1 MAAESLLLDLGILFG
16 ILALAGSLAH
26 GLGQSVIP
34 FYLAAGLLIDPSG
47 NQILGRTLQI
57 VEVNDFLSATAE
69 LGVVLLLFFLGLKF
83 SVQSLV
89 RGRAR
94 ISKAGAIDLVNL
106 AVGIGLGLAFGF
118 SVVEALFLGGI
129 VYVSSSA
136 VITKALI
143 DLDWIADPESETI
156 LGVLVFEDLFLAL
169 YIAILSALTLEG
181 GTLVTALSHVG
192 IALAGMIALTAVAT
206 YGARQLGN
214 LLASATDEVALLRA
228 LAITVLVAGAAL
240 TVGLSEA
247 VAAFFVGMA
256 FGETPQAQRLGRLA
270 APLRDVFGAVFF
282 FWIGLNAQISA
293 LTSGVGLLAALVVVT
308 AIVKVVTGMAGGS
321 IYGLAP
327 NRRVRV
333 GLGLVARGEFSLVIA
348 ALAVLVGGSAVMT
361 ELLPSLTV
369 GYVLVTSVV
378 GTLAMQHAGPL
389 ERWLA
394 PLLSSEEDTGDPGA
408 TPPSG
413 P

>member
-1 MAAESLLLDLGILFG
+1 MAAESLLVDLGILFG
-16 ILALAGSLAH
+16 ILAVAGSLAH
-26 GLGQSVIP
+26 WLGQSVIP

-47 NQILGRTLQI
+47 NQVLGRTIQL

-83 SVQSLV
+83 SLQSLV

-106 AVGIGLGLAFGF
+106 AVGVGLGLVFGF
-118 SVVEALFLGGI
+118 SLVEALFLGGI

-143 DLDWIADPESETI
+143 DLNWIADPESETI

-169 YIAILSALTLEG
+169 YLAILSALTLEG
-181 GTLVTALSHVG
+181 GTIVTALTHVG
-192 IALAGMIALTAVAT
+192 IALVGMLVLTAVAA
-206 YGARQLGN
+206 YGARQLGE
-214 LLASATDEVALLRA
+214 LLSGATDEVALLRA

-240 TVGLSEA
+240 VAGLSEA

-256 FGETPQAQRLGRLA
+256 FGETPQADRLGRLA

-282 FWIGLNAQISA
+282 FWIGLNAQLSA
-293 LTSGVGLLAALVVVT
+293 LTSSAGFLVTLVLIT
-308 AIVKVVTGMAGGS
+308 AVVKVVTGMAGGS
-321 IYGLAP
+321 VYGLLP
-327 NRRVRV
+327 HRRVRV

-348 ALAVLVGGSAVMT
+348 ALAVLVGGSQVMT
-361 ELLPSLTV
+361 QVIPSLTV
-369 GYVLVTSVV
+369 GYVLVTSVL
-378 GTLAMQHAGPL
+378 GTLAMQHAAPI
-389 ERWLA
+389 ERWLG
-394 PLLSSEEDTGDPGA
+394 PLLASREEDAGLETS
-408 TPPSG
+408 PPSG